1 VLLNR
6 SDVCYVMLCLSHR
19 LLAETPHAHPAR
31 LLVVMPAFN
40 EARGIR
46 LVVEAVLERVVCDIL
61 VVDDGSSDDTAAEA
75 RAGGARVAVHPVN
88 LGYGAALQTGYRF
101 ALRHGY
107 DAVLQL
113 DADGQHDPSSIP
125 RLLAALHDADVV
137 VGSRFLD
144 PGSYRPPAARRAG
157 MWLFAKVASVLAGSR
172 ITDPTSGFQAISR
185 EALRFYAHERY
196 PVDYPDADVLAMVA
210 RSGLRLAE
218 VPVRMLPSPDGKSM
232 HAGVV
237 KPLYYV
243 FRMTLA
249 LFLVPLRREKR

>member
-1 VLLNR
+1 
-6 SDVCYVMLCLSHR
+6 M
-19 LLAETPHAHPAR
+19 PHPHPAR

-40 EARGIR
+40 ESRGIR
-46 LVVEAVLERVVCDIL
+46 GVVEAVREQVVGDVL
-61 VVDDGSSDDTAAEA
+61 VVDDGSTDDTAEKA
-75 RAGGARVAVHPVN
+75 RAGGALTAVHPVN

-125 RLLAALHDADVV
+125 RLLAALRHADVV

-144 PGSYRPPAARRAG
+144 PQSYCPPLSRRIG
-157 MWLFAKVASVLAGSR
+157 MWLFAKVASVLAGRR
-172 ITDPTSGFQAISR
+172 ITDPTSGFQAISH

-210 RSGLRLAE
+210 RAGLRLVE
-218 VPVRMLPSPDGKSM
+218 VPVRMLPSPEGKSM

-243 FRMTLA
+243 FRMSLA
-249 LFLVPLRREKR
+249 LLLVPLRREKR